1 MDVSLIIRQRLEEF
15 GLEQR
20 ELARAAQVTESYIS
34 QLLTRRKAPPA
45 PNRTDIYEKMDR
57 FLKLPRGELARLA
70 DVQRKRELKKEL
82 AEDPAPLF
90 REVRDLVLRKCAAE
104 KSADLRAIF
113 EKESF
118 GELERLVT
126 QTLLDVVK
134 GVARQELENDHWL
147 HMVAELS
154 HRSYEETRV
163 IVLEFLDTDIF
174 HLSAE
179 HCVSFLDPL
188 IESWSIDLATFALDI
203 VLNHSVVSG
212 HVRRFEF
219 VEKKSDGPA
228 RSKSRAFRSS
238 WTTRRSGVT
247 RAMKRSPFSSGSSST
262 ASGRRRSTTTGSYRV
277 SETHSTFSLGNRPV
291 TYHVAQIGEFDGH
304 CYEDQAQDQDPS
316 VRGSGRDPAAGGFG
330 SDARKACTSPTPR
343 RKSPPGAR
351 CSPWDPGGSRR
362 AIG

>member
-1 MDVSLIIRQRLEEF
+1 VDVSLIIRQRLEEF

-45 PNRTDIYEKMDR
+45 PNRTDIYDKMDR

-90 REVRDLVLRKCAAE
+90 REVREVVLRKCASE
-104 KSADLRAIF
+104 KSGDLRAIF
-113 EKESF
+113 EKEPF

-134 GVARQELENDHWL
+134 GVATQELENDHWL

-179 HCVSFLDPL
+179 HCLSFLDPL
-188 IESWSIDLATFALDI
+188 IESWNIDLATFALDI
-203 VLNHSVVSG
+203 VLNPRVVSE
-212 HVRRFEF
+212 HIKRFEF
-219 VEKKSDGPA
+219 IERKSDNMADHEPGL
-228 RSKSRAFRSS
+228 KAFL
-238 WTTRRSGVT
+238 
-247 RAMKRSPFSSGSSST
+247 
-262 ASGRRRSTTTGSYRV
+262 
-277 SETHSTFSLGNRPV
+277 E
-291 TYHVAQIGEFDGH
+291 
-304 CYEDQAQDQDPS
+304 
-316 VRGSGRDPAAGGFG
+316 DPALSGTATEEEMSFLKQLRFNGK
-330 SDARKACTSPTPR
+330 RPTPLYYYR
-343 RKSPPGAR
+343 ELQNLRDALHFQTL
-351 CSPWDPGGSRR
+351 
-362 AIG
+362 